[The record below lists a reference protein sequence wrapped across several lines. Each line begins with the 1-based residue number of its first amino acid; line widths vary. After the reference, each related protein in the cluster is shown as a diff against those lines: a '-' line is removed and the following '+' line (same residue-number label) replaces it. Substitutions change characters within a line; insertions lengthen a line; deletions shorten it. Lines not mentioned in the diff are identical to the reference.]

1 MVISSS
7 HRFTFRT
14 RATPEE
20 VWSALTC
27 PVTSRQY
34 LHDMSLVSEWEPGSP
49 VELHG
54 PDGHSATGEVV
65 AAARPH
71 RLSFALEQG
80 TAPCRIIGWDLRAHP
95 DGTVVRLTV
104 DDVDGDSEEEV
115 EDVWLPILTA
125 LQSVLDPVRP

>member
-7 HRFTFRT
+7 HRFTFHT

-27 PVTSRQY
+27 PVASRQY
-34 LHDMSLVSEWEPGSP
+34 LHDMSLVSAWEPGSP
-49 VELHG
+49 VELRG
-54 PDGHSATGEVV
+54 PDDHVATGEVV
-65 AAARPH
+65 TAVRPR

-80 TAPCRIIGWDLRAHP
+80 TASCRIMDWDLRAHP

-115 EDVWLPILTA
+115 EDVWLPVLTA
-125 LQSVLDPVRP
+125 LQSVLDAV